1 MRDGLPGASS
11 LSIYITPLVVAAN
24 NRSVRLV
31 TNFPYKIRPLVYIFR
46 EGFSFISIHLYKG
59 ETACP
64 SVAGCTLS
72 PASHLD
78 KRGYAVLVDSFS
90 GMFSG
95 YLSPAAG
102 HNDNGN
108 LQTHQGYKT
117 VTVCSAQTPTCTD
130 AHGQGRVPILYASQL
145 YFILCSV
152 CPKIQCS
159 RVKERLIDNRDQLF
173 IESIYFK

>member
-1 MRDGLPGASS
+1 MINAQKHTFLCHFMRDGLPGASS

-78 KRGYAVLVDSFS
+78 KRAMQCWWTVFQGCFQAICLQLLDTMTMAICRRTKAIGLSQYAA
-90 GMFSG
+90 
-95 YLSPAAG
+95 PR
-102 HNDNGN
+102 HRR
-108 LQTHQGYKT
+108 
-117 VTVCSAQTPTCTD
+117 AQMHT
-130 AHGQGRVPILYASQL
+130 
-145 YFILCSV
+145 
-152 CPKIQCS
+152 
-159 RVKERLIDNRDQLF
+159 VKEGFQYCLHHNCILSYVLF
-173 IESIYFK
+173 AQRFNAVV